1 MLSTSFKKIA
11 IYKHEKIL
19 RKVKLIN
26 IIDLKKMFSIIYLKH
41 F

>member
-1 MLSTSFKKIA
+1 MFSTSFKKIA
-11 IYKHEKIL
+11 IYEHEKIL
-19 RKVKLIN
+19 LKVKLIN